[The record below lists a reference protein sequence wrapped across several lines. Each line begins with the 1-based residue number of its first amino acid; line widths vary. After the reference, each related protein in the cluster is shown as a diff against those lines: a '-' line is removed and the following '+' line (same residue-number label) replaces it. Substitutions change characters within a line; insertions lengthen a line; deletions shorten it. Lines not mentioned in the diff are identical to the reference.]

1 MEIMK
6 IKKIAVLTSGGD
18 SAGMNPCIRS
28 VVRTAL
34 YNGVEVDAVYR
45 GYDGLIQNDIKP
57 MDASSVSGIINR
69 GGTILYSARSE
80 RFLTAG
86 GRKEAYKNLRERN
99 VDALI
104 VIGGDG
110 TYTGAKI
117 FQEEFNVPVI
127 GLPGTIDND
136 IAGTEYTIGYD
147 TALNVAMEAID
158 KIRDTATSHG
168 RLFLVEVMGRHA
180 GYLALEVGIA
190 SGAEATLIPEQKTD
204 IDAVVSGLKTGL
216 ERGKRS
222 SIVVVAEGDDAGGAF
237 EIAEQIEGKTGYP
250 MRVTVLGHLQRGGSP
265 TAKERTMA
273 SRLGYFAVKGLLK
286 GKQGTAVGMMN
297 GRITYTSLGEAV
309 KDIPKIDKED
319 LEMVKALSI

>member
-1 MEIMK
+1 MLPT

-34 YNGVEVDAVYR
+34 YNGLEIDGVYR
-45 GYDGLIQNDIKP
+45 GYDGLVQNDFTP
-57 MDASSVSGIINR
+57 MQASSVSGIINR
-69 GGTILYSARSE
+69 GGTFLYSARSE
-80 RFLTAG
+80 QFLTAE
-86 GRKEAYKNLRERN
+86 GRQKAYNNLQDRGIN
-99 VDALI
+99 ALV

-110 TYTGAKI
+110 SYTGAKV
-117 FQEEFNVPVI
+117 FQDEFDFPVI

-136 IAGTEYTIGYD
+136 IAGTDYTIGYD

-190 SGAEATLIPEQKTD
+190 SGAEAILIPERKTD
-204 IDAVVSGLKTGL
+204 IDGVVAGLKAGL

-237 EIAEQIEGKTGYP
+237 EIAEKIEGKTGYP

-273 SRLGYFAVKGLLK
+273 SRLGYYAVKGLLD
-286 GKQGTAVGMMN
+286 GKYGSAVGTMN
-297 GRITYTSLGEAV
+297 GQIAYTPLEEAV
-309 KDIPKIDKED
+309 KDIPKIDQAD
-319 LEMVKALSI
+319 LDMMKALSI

>member
-1 MEIMK
+1 
-6 IKKIAVLTSGGD
+6 
-18 SAGMNPCIRS
+18 
-28 VVRTAL
+28 
-34 YNGVEVDAVYR
+34 
-45 GYDGLIQNDIKP
+45 
-57 MDASSVSGIINR
+57 
-69 GGTILYSARSE
+69 
-80 RFLTAG
+80 
-86 GRKEAYKNLRERN
+86 
-99 VDALI
+99 
-104 VIGGDG
+104 
-110 TYTGAKI
+110 
-117 FQEEFNVPVI
+117 
-127 GLPGTIDND
+127 
-136 IAGTEYTIGYD
+136 
-147 TALNVAMEAID
+147 
-158 KIRDTATSHG
+158 
-168 RLFLVEVMGRHA
+168 MGRHA